1 MQGHVAVKSERF
13 RHRIRYDSYYV
24 RAFFFDFVS
33 CGSVQPQLDEAVLV
47 AVSVSGRIVDG
58 SQSRYSGPAPSL
70 PSNSERRAFGHPFL
84 VIASDTD
91 HIPSKRGPK
100 IR

>member
-13 RHRIRYDSYYV
+13 RHRIGYDFYYV

-58 SQSRYSGPAPSL
+58 SQSRYSGPAPSV
-70 PSNSERRAFGHPFL
+70 PSNERA
-84 VIASDTD
+84 
-91 HIPSKRGPK
+91 
-100 IR
+100 